1 MRRHYGKQ
9 LAAGLFVLF
18 VLSNFALAERIHL
31 RLLKGN
37 GGEGLPTEGTVLHM
51 EKASFAELNRMGI
64 KIDWSSARQIA
75 LIQDFLVEFFD
86 LESIED
92 IFGASLEWDGT
103 KSPLQDRI
111 VALGRGVLF
120 PYELHI
126 IPAGQIFY
134 EIRIIIAQ
142 AGEMLEPGQ
151 SLSRNDFQRLLRG
164 SLSPD
169 QHKIIIDDK
178 LTVEKNELSIS
189 AVTSGESTYFLALR
203 LDPEPEPEKQDIAD
217 KPKEE
222 LVTVST
228 VLPAYPLELKQ
239 KGVQGE
245 VELKIEVDEEG
256 NVWHAAVA
264 KSLHPYLDNAAV
276 QAVRQWR
283 YEPFRVE
290 GRNVPV
296 SARVVIRFDPAE
308 RPEGEQ
314 EENVRDTAYPSE
326 LVRILELGG
335 DYCERLANAVLDFTC
350 IETIKESHY
359 YLHPDLYSQP
369 TVSDRAGNVS
379 LGGISI
385 RNDTSRTE
393 HNTYVCDYM
402 LVRTESKPEEQRLVL
417 TEKGRSTNAP
427 GTFLKEDRYIAI
439 APLFASIRVLGK
451 DRQFLFNYRL
461 LGQRQ
466 INGIQTSVIEALP
479 RSGNADGVEFGK
491 LWVDPQD
498 GRILRS
504 EIHGVPLKG
513 FEDVLEETTK
523 LNVKSDFVTVHEYE
537 VEKNNLLFPS
547 RSKVDVTYP
556 SGWAAS
562 PTWWPS
568 PKIKAVITYDQYKF
582 FAVSTDYK
590 IKK

>member
-1 MRRHYGKQ
+1 MHQVLGKK
-9 LAAGLFVLF
+9 LAITLLILMV
-18 VLSNFALAERIHL
+18 VINFTFAERIHL
-31 RLLKGN
+31 RLLKGY
-37 GGEGLPTEGTVLHM
+37 GGEGLPAEGTVRHV
-51 EKASFAELNRMGI
+51 EKASIAELNRVGS
-64 KIDWSSARQIA
+64 KVDWSSTRQIA
-75 LIQDFLVEFFD
+75 LIQDFIVEFFD
-86 LESIED
+86 LQSVED
-92 IFGASLEWDGT
+92 LFAASVEWDEN
-103 KSPLQDRI
+103 KSPIQGRI
-111 VALGRGVLF
+111 AALHRGVLF
-120 PYELHI
+120 PYEIDIKSIGLN
-126 IPAGQIFY
+126 FY

-142 AGEMLEPGQ
+142 AGELLEPSH
-151 SLSRNDFQRLLRG
+151 SLSRNDQKRLLQG

-451 DRQFLFNYRL
+451 DRQNLFNYRL
-461 LGQRQ
+461 LGQKK
-466 INGIQTSVIEALP
+466 IKGIQTSVIEALP
-479 RSGNADGVEFGK
+479 KSGNADGVEYGK

-498 GRILRS
+498 GRILQS

-523 LNVKSDFVTVHEYE
+523 LNVKPDFVAVHEYE
-537 VEKNNLLFPS
+537 VEKNNVLFPS

-556 SGWAAS
+556 SGWTAQ
-562 PTWWPS
+562 PTFPS
-568 PKIKAVITYDQYKF
+568 PKIKAVITYDEYKF
-582 FAVSTDYK
+582 FTVSTDVI